1 MAMTKLEA
9 VNVMLS
15 KLGVRPVN
23 SLDVAHPRVPA
34 AVAVLDR
41 LTKSLQ
47 ADRWW
52 FNVEYPTFTPDA
64 TSARIVL
71 PGDCAAADSVNVRPR
86 VAVRG
91 RYLYNLDDST
101 FEFTEPLQVRL
112 HRVVPFDEL
121 PLLAAEAV
129 LTRAVVEWVGDNDG
143 EDTKV
148 RLAVAARDA
157 ATAKLNAEHTRSSRR
172 NLLERP
178 SVRNKMARIKGYSQA
193 HWEN

>member
-9 VNVMLS
+9 VNVMLH
-15 KLGVRPVN
+15 KLGARPVN

-41 LTKSLQ
+41 FTRELQ
-47 ADRWW
+47 ARRWW
-52 FNVEYPTFTPDA
+52 FNVEYPTLAPDA

-71 PGDCAAADSVNVRPR
+71 PGDCAGADSVDVKPR

-101 FEFTEPLQVRL
+101 YEFTAALKVRL
-112 HRVVPFDEL
+112 HRILPFDEL
-121 PLLAAEAV
+121 PYHAAEAA

-143 EDTKV
+143 DDTKV
-148 RLAVAARDA
+148 RLAQQANAVAYS
-157 ATAKLNAEHTRSSRR
+157 NMHAEHIRNSRR

-178 SVRNKMARIKGYSQA
+178 SVRNVMARIRGNSAA